1 MQYRT
6 TVWTICTDLVL
17 GAVHIVLAIAT
28 ILQLRIDVTITVL
41 TYTHKCVR
49 GNSIVHHLLA
59 LSVFAP
65 TYWTSSLSF
74 PCQVAWTIT
83 RVIT

>member
-41 TYTHKCVR
+41 TYVHKCV
-49 GNSIVHHLLA
+49 GGHIIVNHLLA
-59 LSVFAP
+59 LAVSAP
-65 TYWTSSLSF
+65 PEHLSHF
-74 PCQVAWTIT
+74 HVRWLGLS
-83 RVIT
+83 